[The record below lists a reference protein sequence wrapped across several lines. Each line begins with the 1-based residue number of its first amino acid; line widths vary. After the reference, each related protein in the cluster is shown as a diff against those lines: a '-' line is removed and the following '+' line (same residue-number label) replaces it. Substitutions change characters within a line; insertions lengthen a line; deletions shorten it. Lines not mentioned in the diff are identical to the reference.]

1 MDGATLSLLNTTSS
15 AAVVSVSTSKDKV
28 LAALESLVEEVN
40 NLASQLATLTER
52 GLNGGERGALAS
64 ESTVRAISDRLKK
77 ITTEPIFGYGENPV
91 YLANLGVSTTKT
103 GGLKINER
111 TFDLAFKDDP
121 QALTSLYSGNP
132 GIPISPGIAKN
143 PATKDVARLTDV
155 EAVKDVSFHVN
166 QGEIFSIL
174 GPNGAGKSTTILML
188 TTLLR
193 VTSGSGTIFGLDV
206 EKEDRNVRE
215 KIGIALQDTG
225 LDNLLTGRELFFT
238 TARLWGFS
246 KTDAETRTSEL
257 LELVGLE
264 EAADRRVKTYSG
276 GMKRRL
282 DLGLSLVHKP
292 DVLFLDEPTTGLDP
306 GSRRVLWDEI
316 KRLRDGGVTIILTT
330 QYLEEADELAD
341 RISIIDNGLVA
352 AEGTPD
358 ELKALI
364 GGDVITF
371 TFNSDN
377 DVKKAQQLIE
387 NSETEKNQLRVTVEN
402 GAEKIPDLLKNL
414 SKNKL
419 EAVSVTAN
427 KPSLDDVF
435 LEVTGYRLEGAT
447 EEEGLKE
454 EVSENE

>member
-1 MDGATLSLLNTTSS
+1 MF
-15 AAVVSVSTSKDKV
+15 AVEAKNLKKTFKSKD
-28 LAALESLVEEVN
+28 
-40 NLASQLATLTER
+40 
-52 GLNGGERGALAS
+52 G
-64 ESTVRAISDRLKK
+64 
-77 ITTEPIFGYGENPV
+77 
-91 YLANLGVSTTKT
+91 
-103 GGLKINER
+103 
-111 TFDLAFKDDP
+111 
-121 QALTSLYSGNP
+121 
-132 GIPISPGIAKN
+132 
-143 PATKDVARLTDV
+143 DV

-358 ELKALI
+358 EIKALI

-377 DVKKAQQLIE
+377 EAKKGQQLIE

>member
-1 MDGATLSLLNTTSS
+1 MF
-15 AAVVSVSTSKDKV
+15 AVEAKNLKKTFKSKD
-28 LAALESLVEEVN
+28 
-40 NLASQLATLTER
+40 
-52 GLNGGERGALAS
+52 G
-64 ESTVRAISDRLKK
+64 
-77 ITTEPIFGYGENPV
+77 
-91 YLANLGVSTTKT
+91 
-103 GGLKINER
+103 
-111 TFDLAFKDDP
+111 
-121 QALTSLYSGNP
+121 
-132 GIPISPGIAKN
+132 
-143 PATKDVARLTDV
+143 DV

-306 GSRRVLWDEI
+306 GARRVLWDEI